1 MKATSDYK
9 GFAKTAAQAK
19 SLEKELRW
27 QLKIIVLYTT
37 SQERKWYR
45 QKNLLFELFASIR
58 RIWGDRAM
66 SLRDAWTDIAK

>member
-37 SQERKWYR
+37 SQERK
-45 QKNLLFELFASIR
+45 
-58 RIWGDRAM
+58 
-66 SLRDAWTDIAK
+66 